1 MSSTSRAVLGWI
13 SAIAALFIFLT
24 YILAMG
30 IAVSL
35 VTVSQLASG
44 LTASSGRPVLGAFYI
59 YSRYT
64 AFPVSVTLSLLAFA
78 CIFIFVIC
86 FAAGFR
92 SRDGFLP
99 SLKRLAKVGRITSS
113 SNWLVSMPLISSGL
127 IIVVL
132 IVTFVLSQVGIPPG
146 SLCDPSINKCP
157 TQAQLFAGLAYA
169 PIGEEIAYR
178 IITPLALVIPLRILL
193 RNISK
198 PLSLSSLLR
207 FLSVVGLS
215 LLSPERAKE
224 KMGYLTVSRNGW
236 RGFHWLEWIFIVI
249 SSVLFGLAHVES
261 GGGTNWGAGK
271 VVTAAI
277 SGFVIAIVYV
287 AYGAYAAILFH
298 WFFDFYFEVAIVGG
312 STFGGLFSLLPY
324 VFSLTALIV
333 GALSLLVAIAWVMR
347 KVKRKIIAR
356 ESPTTY
362 KIPEPGALPVQ
373 A

>member
-13 SAIAALFIFLT
+13 SAIAGFFVFLT

-30 IAVSL
+30 VASAL
-35 VTVSQLASG
+35 VTVTQIASD
-44 LTASSGRPVLGAFYI
+44 LMASSGRPVLGAFYV

-64 AFPVSVTLSLLAFA
+64 AFPVSVTLSLLTYA

-92 SRDGFLP
+92 SRDGFFP

-113 SNWLVSMPLISSGL
+113 SNWLVAMPLISSGL

-132 IVTFVLSQVGIPPG
+132 ILTFVLSQVGISPG
-146 SLCDPSINKCP
+146 SLCDPKLNPCP

-169 PIGEEIAYR
+169 PIGEELAYR
-178 IITPLALVIPLRILL
+178 IITPLGLLVPIR
-193 RNISK
+193 
-198 PLSLSSLLR
+198 SLWRRLATGQGPSMTE
-207 FLSVVGLS
+207 FLSIAGIS
-215 LLSPERAKE
+215 LLSPERAKR
-224 KMGYLTVSRNGW
+224 KTGYPTFTINGW
-236 RGFHWLEWIFIVI
+236 RGVHWLEWIFIVV

-287 AYGAYAAILFH
+287 AYGAYAAVLLH

-312 STFGGLFSLLPY
+312 STLGGLFSLLPY
-324 VFSLTALIV
+324 LFFFTALIV
-333 GALSLLVAIAWVMR
+333 GSSSVLVATAWVIR
-347 KVKRKIIAR
+347 KVKRRIMPR

-362 KIPEPGALPVQ
+362 KIPEPEALPNQ